1 MNKQYITKSRI
12 LTIAGFGGFIMFS
25 IAFVLALKQGW
36 GDFLNAVLPICLMS
50 IPLIL
55 FSLWFMLMSILW
67 YVKFDGDY
75 VYYRNSFGITKKYN
89 NDDLV
94 AKVKTSKNAT
104 GVVKV
109 CVYKGNKRIVTITN
123 LEINFEL
130 VARFKNRV

>member
-1 MNKQYITKSRI
+1 
-12 LTIAGFGGFIMFS
+12 
-25 IAFVLALKQGW
+25 
-36 GDFLNAVLPICLMS
+36 
-50 IPLIL
+50 
-55 FSLWFMLMSILW
+55 MLMSILW
-67 YVKFDGDY
+67 YVKFDGDN

-89 NDDLV
+89 NNDLV

-104 GVVKV
+104 RVVKV